1 MLFSTGSLGSNRA
14 GRSMLAAAALGVAV
28 AAAVAAGLTAGS
40 VARAATLNWD
50 PSLTPTKPSGGNGTW
65 DLATTN
71 WSNGTSDQV
80 WTDTTGTA
88 DTAIFGG
95 TSSGT
100 VTLNS
105 NVGAVG
111 LQFTT
116 EQYTISGT
124 GTLTLGTGGIT
135 ASDASYAHDGIDNN
149 IVLAGNQTWDSAAL
163 TQGADNGIAANGVIS
178 GSAVL
183 TIASTGPG
191 TVILNN
197 TNTFTGGLVVQ
208 AGVVNLGATGA
219 AGSAAIT
226 LGDANSAGQTA
237 TADFSGQTVSNA
249 INVSATLTGETQILQ
264 SGGNNGSYLNGLI
277 TLGSGGQAGNLTIQA
292 DNGNSG
298 SSPQVKGGITGTGNL
313 TLNLNGPA
321 IGHGIN
327 VQNINIKTGAVDMA
341 GSITTTS
348 VGSDSGTVDIS
359 SDIGSNVTGI
369 NQNSTQPL
377 VLSGTNTYTGPTTV
391 NGGALLITG
400 SLASGSAVAVNS
412 GGTLG
417 GSGII
422 GGVVTLTSGG
432 ILQPSFDSATPTSLT
447 VGSLI
452 AGTGSTIDLNIS
464 GSSNDSV
471 TVTTP
476 GGLTYGGTLA
486 IADALPQIG
495 TYQLF
500 TFTGAATGDFAG
512 VTVNGNALIDPIGTW
527 TGTSN
532 GFDFSFVESTGVLTV
547 SGASI
552 PEPATLGLMAVMG
565 ASILLLK
572 RRNSKNS

>member
-1 MLFSTGSLGSNRA
+1 
-14 GRSMLAAAALGVAV
+14 MLAAAALGVAV

-471 TVTTP
+471 TVTTS

>member
-471 TVTTP
+471 TVTTS

-572 RRNSKNS
+572 RRKSKNS